1 MTRDDPRHADVPALL
16 DCRSFPNTDHG
27 LARPVFTIVPY
38 QPSRQHGALDVITKA
53 SKIMTAWLL
62 VAMMQAGCSHVQVLR
77 LTSETFP
84 SREVKDVEILSREP
98 DASFLKIAELSES
111 SSSNVKSLQRHLLK
125 KAAEL
130 GADAVV
136 FSTPITH
143 TEQRTNYQPVY
154 SPWGYYAPYYGPG
167 PYGYWGPWG
176 YPYGAWGPGWG
187 YQQYAAVP
195 YSVRVTTLKGV
206 AIKYQ

>member
-1 MTRDDPRHADVPALL
+1 
-16 DCRSFPNTDHG
+16 
-27 LARPVFTIVPY
+27 
-38 QPSRQHGALDVITKA
+38 
-53 SKIMTAWLL
+53 MTARTMPLAISLL
-62 VAMMQAGCSHVQVLR
+62 LFWVAAGCANVQVLR

-84 SREVKDVEILSREP
+84 SREVTDVAILSRFPSQQYE
-98 DASFLKIAELSES
+98 KIAELSETS
-111 SSSNVKSLQRHLLK
+111 SSDNVAKLQRHLLD

-143 TEQRTNYQPVY
+143 VEQRVAYQPVY

-176 YPYGAWGPGWG
+176 YRYGPWGPTWG
-187 YQQYAAVP
+187 YQQTVAVP
-195 YSVRVTTLKGV
+195 YSVRTTTLKGT
-206 AIKYQ
+206 AIHYS

>member
-1 MTRDDPRHADVPALL
+1 MTRTATIAIALL
-16 DCRSFPNTDHG
+16 VLSI
-27 LARPVFTIVPY
+27 A
-38 QPSRQHGALDVITKA
+38 
-53 SKIMTAWLL
+53 
-62 VAMMQAGCSHVQVLR
+62 AGCANVEVLR

-84 SREVKDVEILSREP
+84 SREVEDVAILSQFP
-98 DASFLKIAELSES
+98 STQHQKIAELTETS
-111 SSSNVKSLQRHLLK
+111 SSENVAKLQRHLLE

-143 TEQRTNYQPVY
+143 VERRVAYEPVY

-176 YPYGAWGPGWG
+176 YRYGPGYGPWGPMMG
-187 YQQYAAVP
+187 YRHAVP
-195 YSVRVTTLKGV
+195 VPYTVRTTTVKGT
-206 AIKYQ
+206 AIHYG

>member
-1 MTRDDPRHADVPALL
+1 MRRRVLVIAMGLL
-16 DCRSFPNTDHG
+16 LGS
-27 LARPVFTIVPY
+27 I
-38 QPSRQHGALDVITKA
+38 
-53 SKIMTAWLL
+53 
-62 VAMMQAGCSHVQVLR
+62 AGCTNVQVLR

-84 SREVKDVEILSREP
+84 PREVQDVAILSQFPSVQHE
-98 DASFLKIAELSES
+98 KIAELSES
-111 SSSNVKSLQRHLLK
+111 SSDSVSTLQRHLLE

-143 TEQRTNYQPVY
+143 VEQRVSYQPVY

-176 YPYGAWGPGWG
+176 YRYRPWGPMWG
-187 YQQYAAVP
+187 YHHAVP
-195 YSVRVTTLKGV
+195 VPYQVRTTTVKGTAIRYS
-206 AIKYQ
+206 